1 MKSYVLAYYKEHPQE
16 AREQFGDDPFELRN
30 VLDHWVRSTNS
41 ELHVIPTD
49 TVYVTIDK
57 EAVKKSGMLLQGDTI
72 PDRMVI
78 SLKGKGALYKGDLM
92 MLEMIAHANW
102 TRPIYVATTVGAEN
116 YMNLGDN
123 FIQEGLANRIT
134 PFTTNI
140 NGKVIPGMTNFDT
153 EKVYDNVMN
162 RFKFGGANTPG
173 IYLDETV
180 MRMCY
185 THRRLLSQ
193 LAIHLAEEGK
203 MDKAAKVLERAE
215 QELPHANVPHDMQSG
230 SLDIVRA
237 YIAIEQDDKAKELI
251 DILWQKSSQYM
262 TYYCSLSPGK
272 FAGAQNDCMLHLYVL
287 NHLTDLANVMDKE
300 LGNDYYAKF
309 NEIAK
314 GYTARGGRFQ

>member
-1 MKSYVLAYYKEHPQE
+1 
-16 AREQFGDDPFELRN
+16 
-30 VLDHWVRSTNS
+30 
-41 ELHVIPTD
+41 
-49 TVYVTIDK
+49 
-57 EAVKKSGMLLQGDTI
+57 
-72 PDRMVI
+72 
-78 SLKGKGALYKGDLM
+78 
-92 MLEMIAHANW
+92 MIAHANW

-180 MRMCY
+180 MRMCF
-185 THRRLLSQ
+185 THRRLMSQ
-193 LAIHLAEEGK
+193 LASHLIEEGK
-203 MDKAAKVLERAE
+203 T
-215 QELPHANVPHDMQSG
+215 
-230 SLDIVRA
+230 
-237 YIAIEQDDKAKELI
+237 DKAKELI